1 MTTTQDLPRWVDEQ
15 TMAKILGVT
24 PGCLRNWRWL
34 DRREGRGGGVESP
47 GRGGLIWRKF
57 QRTVRYLLTE
67 DLRGPE
73 GRAA

>member
-1 MTTTQDLPRWVDEQ
+1 MQDLPQWIDEQ

-34 DRREGRGGGVESP
+34 DRREGRGGVERP

-57 QRTVRYLLTE
+57 CRSVRYLLTE
-67 DLRGPE
+67 DLRGR
-73 GRAA
+73 GQGSAA